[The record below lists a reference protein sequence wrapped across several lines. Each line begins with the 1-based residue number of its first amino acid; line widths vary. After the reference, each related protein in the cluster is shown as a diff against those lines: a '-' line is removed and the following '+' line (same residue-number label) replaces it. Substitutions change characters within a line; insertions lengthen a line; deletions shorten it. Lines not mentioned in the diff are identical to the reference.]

1 MSRAAQLAR
10 LSKVTAARLVAA
22 QSRLAEIRQREGELA
37 RALTDLAVSGQGA
50 GDPASP
56 ARRAG
61 ADIRWQRWAEARRRE
76 IHMELARLRAAG
88 ERLRADLARAHGQDS
103 AVTDLAAKV
112 RHRASQD
119 RARRAER
126 DGSG

>member
-1 MSRAAQLAR
+1 MSRAAQLDR

-22 QSRLAEIRQREGELA
+22 QARLAEIRKREGELA
-37 RALTDLAVSGQGA
+37 RALTDLTISGQGA
-50 GDPASP
+50 DDPASP

-103 AVTDLAAKV
+103 AVTDLAA
-112 RHRASQD
+112 RARLQEQQG
-119 RARRAER
+119 RERRAER
-126 DGSG
+126 DGGG